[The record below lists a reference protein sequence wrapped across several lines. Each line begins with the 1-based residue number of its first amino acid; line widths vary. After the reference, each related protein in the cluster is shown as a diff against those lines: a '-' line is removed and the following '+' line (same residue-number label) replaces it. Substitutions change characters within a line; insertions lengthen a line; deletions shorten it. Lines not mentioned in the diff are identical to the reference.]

1 MANQFKI
8 APEEDALLKLRA
20 EFAIP
25 TFRQMKAGAVAA
37 ELADEPCTYLCGNSL
52 GLRAKRS
59 KELVEEELNVW
70 ATRGVEGHF
79 DHPLKRNWVGIADKI
94 NPYFAQLVGAQEE
107 EVACMNTLTTNLHL
121 MLNLFYKPT
130 TERYKILCETKA
142 FPSDQYA
149 FATQVAARGYK
160 PDDAIIALS
169 PRAGEHTLRTEDI
182 LATIARE
189 GARIALVLFPGVQ
202 FYTGQFFAIPE
213 ITAAAKAQGCVV
225 GWDLAH
231 AVGNVPLA
239 LHDWNVDFAVW
250 CTYKY
255 LNSGPGGIGGL
266 FLHERWADL
275 PVREAGWW
283 GHDRATRFDMPPDF
297 RPIRGAQGLQQSNPS
312 VLAVA
317 ALLGALEVFA
327 AAGGIAP
334 VRARALRLTGY
345 LEALLHKSRFYVP
358 PERVFQDAA
367 GNEQE
372 GGKREGGKGKLAV
385 TVITPEDAAQ
395 RGAQL
400 SLVFLPTGRGVMPR
414 VLRGLEERGVIGDS
428 RKPDVIRLA
437 PVALYNTFED
447 VERAVTV
454 LEEVLAEVE
463 KEGV

>member
-1 MANQFKI
+1 MADSQFKI
-8 APEEDALLKLRA
+8 APEQDALLTFRA

-25 TFRQMKAGAVAA
+25 TFRQMKAGAVASDI
-37 ELADEPCTYLCGNSL
+37 ADEPCTYLCGNSL
-52 GLRAKRS
+52 GLRARRS
-59 KELVEEELNVW
+59 KELIEEELEVW
-70 ATRGVEGHF
+70 ATRAVEGHF
-79 DHPLKRNWVGIADKI
+79 DHPLGRNWVGIADKI
-94 NPYFAQLVGAQEE
+94 HPHFAQLVGAQES
-107 EVACMNTLTTNLHL
+107 EVACMGTLTTNLHL

-130 TERYKILCETKA
+130 TERYKILCEAKA

-149 FATQVAARGYK
+149 MATQVAARGYA
-160 PDDAIIALS
+160 PSDAIIALA
-169 PRAGEHTLRTEDI
+169 PRTGEHTLRTEDI
-182 LATIARE
+182 LAAIERE
-189 GARIALVLFPGVQ
+189 GASIALVLFAGVQ
-202 FYTGQFFAIPE
+202 FYTGQFFAIKE
-213 ITAAAKAQGCVV
+213 ITAAAKAQGCVC

-231 AVGNVPLA
+231 AVGNVPLS
-239 LHDWNVDFAVW
+239 LHDWDVDFAVW

-283 GHDRATRFDMPPDF
+283 GHDPATRFDMPPDF

-312 VLAVA
+312 ALSVV

-327 AAGGIAP
+327 AAGGIAA
-334 VRARALRLTGY
+334 VRARSLRLTGH
-345 LEALLHKSRFYVP
+345 LAALLRASRFYAP
-358 PERVFQDAA
+358 PGRALA
-367 GNEQE
+367 PE
-372 GGKREGGKGKLAV
+372 GEATKLAV
-385 TVITPEDAAQ
+385 TVITPEDPAQ

-414 VLRGLEERGVIGDS
+414 VLKGLEDRGVVGDS

-447 VERAVTV
+447 VERAVKV

-463 KEGV
+463 KEGIPPAA